1 MATRNFHKN
10 SLYSYSTYVS
20 RTPKNII
27 YRSSR
32 KKPYYTYYTPIC
44 YTKAFP
50 KLLPSN
56 GSLYRLAAKQVELCV
71 TNLINELGFP

>member
-1 MATRNFHKN
+1 MFQGHQKTLSIDPAG
-10 SLYSYSTYVS
+10 
-20 RTPKNII
+20 
-27 YRSSR
+27 

-56 GSLYRLAAKQVELCV
+56 GSLYFLAAKQVELCV
-71 TNLINELGFP
+71 TNLINEMGFP